1 MTPSRPKLLII
12 AALLLM
18 PPGLAAQDTAR
29 TISRDSL
36 QRLYERG
43 TNRTV
48 SRDSLQRQYE
58 LGTKPLAYTI
68 QRTPREQDPA
78 RAFEQYLFPPELV
91 MQHQAR
97 LQITEAQRNAI
108 VAEITKLQATAVQV
122 QWRVGD
128 ESEKLAELLRREP
141 VAEAEV
147 LAQADRLIT
156 HETAVKRAQLSML
169 IRIRNTL
176 TPEQRVMLQVI
187 RGLSRE

>member
-1 MTPSRPKLLII
+1 MTQLRPKLLIM
-12 AALLLM
+12 AALLLLA
-18 PPGLAAQDTAR
+18 PGLAAQDTV
-29 TISRDSL
+29 
-36 QRLYERG
+36 
-43 TNRTV
+43 RTV
-48 SRDSLQRQYE
+48 SRDSLQRLYE

-68 QRTPREQDPA
+68 QRPPREQDPA

-91 MQHQAR
+91 MQHQTR
-97 LQITEAQRNAI
+97 LKITEAQRSLI
-108 VAEITKLQATAVQV
+108 VGEITKLQVTAVQV

-176 TPEQRVMLQVI
+176 TTEQRQMLQEF
-187 RGLSRE
+187 RKFSGWK